1 MELHSL
7 NGMERD
13 KAPPADPG
21 VWLQAHGAFASALA
35 DFQITSPQVSEMTL
49 SAVLAAMKPAF
60 ALGFSY
66 TARWANEGLNVTLH
80 HASGWDVDCW
90 CGEPSDEQLTL
101 AEALAQMLGIMQVA
115 DAGNVQDAH
124 PEPVACPAPQPDPR
138 PQPKPEPEPEPE
150 HVDLMGEGSP
160 DHPVDPADLKQLSAG
175 DKKTCVALIK
185 ALKPD
190 ERSSFAIAFRSHF
203 NVPDTEKTVVGFIT
217 QVQHQRFIQN
227 FVDELELQGVAA

>member
-60 ALGFSY
+60 KLGFSY
-66 TARWANEGLNVTLH
+66 TTRWADEGLNVTLH
-80 HASGWDVDCW
+80 HASGWDVDTW
-90 CGEPSDEQLTL
+90 LPAPTGANLI
-101 AEALAQMLGIMQVA
+101 AEALADLLGIVLVA
-115 DAGNVQDAH
+115 DAGNVQHAQH
-124 PEPVACPAPQPDPR
+124 EPVACPAPQPDPQ
-138 PQPKPEPEPEPE
+138 PQPKPEPEPE

-160 DHPVDPADLKQLSAG
+160 DHPVDSADLEQLSAG

-217 QVQHQRFIQN
+217 QAQHQRFIQN